1 MPWHWPRSSL
11 HDVQSGGN
19 PLSLNVMGVH
29 HSIVQGE
36 VIELVHVRFSQTTV
50 SDPVRMDILH
60 SGEFPMPEDLKKH
73 ISALES
79 RGPTSLR
86 QVDAINKLVAASTVS
101 AIKQFAK
108 QQRFSLDDDV
118 DLIGSSGLLVSNEAD
133 DPPDDLPADNDPL
146 TDKND
151 NDSTELGDLSI
162 IAAKTTKTT
171 IGTFRDSALASGLPP
186 DSVSYT
192 FDTVLDDDSVDE
204 NEADTIVDCARRPL
218 SVAFATFEG
227 CVGRPL
233 SYSDKDENERMAMV
247 GHVQSGDNFFEVRRK
262 VGKFW
267 GECPGDVEGP
277 TRQVVVDCEG

>member
-79 RGPTSLR
+79 RGATSLR

-171 IGTFRDSALASGLPP
+171 IGTFRDSALASRPPARFGLVHFRHRAGRRFSRRKRSGHHRRLRQAASERCVRHFRRLRRETAELFGQGRERAYG
-186 DSVSYT
+186 DGRARAVGRQFLRGAQEGRQVLGRVSGRCGWAY
-192 FDTVLDDDSVDE
+192 
-204 NEADTIVDCARRPL
+204 EAG
-218 SVAFATFEG
+218 G
-227 CVGRPL
+227 CVL
-233 SYSDKDENERMAMV
+233 
-247 GHVQSGDNFFEVRRK
+247 
-262 VGKFW
+262 
-267 GECPGDVEGP
+267 
-277 TRQVVVDCEG
+277 